1 MATDLFINAAWT
13 AAGKVPKKTASG
25 VDLVW
30 GVNAF
35 ATLAAAK
42 AAGKP
47 SPVYHDFDKN
57 VILDNSGL
65 KLDNVRSQEIK
76 STLDEDPAKLTFTAR
91 SKIAPSGAITVSN
104 SDVYGM
110 TVTGFK
116 DVTLENGG
124 LKAIEVRGGN
134 NTVVHSDTEKI
145 ATGSYTKKNVAT
157 LNGKAEGTLLLSG
170 TSVSSACGA
179 WAKAT
184 GMYAFNYDIGTA
196 VAEFVPSDPGDPAN
210 SAWGATLKTNVLTS
224 APGYATVTLA
234 GGGAS
239 AGVLQ
244 GGKLDYSR
252 TTEETCRSE
261 DNATL
266 ALNKTLVWNT
276 AAAGTLTVDGG
287 NKVNQA
293 YRYANVAFKGDP
305 SGTEFNLLQ
314 GGNAAQVRKTTYKL
328 TPSTMG
334 DGIKRTSEGSVTRTA
349 AGAVSI
355 DYLKIKGGSFNRN
368 ISGYA
373 KITIVSA
380 SYLGDVDATNYK
392 ENVKSSYELVNA
404 GAQKITSSY
413 SSSQQ
418 YTAGGTLTNGSS
430 GYVANFSSIIGF
442 NNVNLAGARI
452 SLGMA
457 AGSTGEAP
465 SSKSYTS
472 DTTKS
477 NGVLTQSKTTSKAS
491 TAAAGTAA
499 VRDWSDVKGGITG
512 FQTVKFYNS
521 TTVSGPISA
530 GKDES
535 ESMDSYTRTEKGGV
549 ATNKYETR
557 DKGSHNAL
565 GTLTMNG
572 GKLVNA
578 DVMDFATVTLDGVNG
593 VVKEANALADA
604 RDIKTAATYIGAT
617 SSATENTT
625 SLGGS
630 AVGTLTITNGGALV
644 VSSIYGYNKI
654 AVTSAKVQYDIDSGW
669 AWKFTE
675 SMKTSSDGKADKQK
689 YSYASAASNAAAG
702 SVVLS
707 GVTAFGSISGYKTL
721 DLDDAVVI
729 GHIGGVDTA
738 ESDSVNNEYTDD
750 YGTTLKFSQGYS
762 SSAAP
767 NIALTLKHGATVGG
781 YADGVKTLTL
791 GVLAEIG
798 DVNMAGESVRSNHVN
813 TYDNKKYIY
822 STTNYSSSV
831 SAGAGTVTLAADAVA
846 GNITGAAKVTAT
858 SATLGDLYY
867 SSRCEEAK
875 DSSYDSAGNVTSW
888 CNYNMT
894 SNMMATATL
903 TSTTAGTLVGYGN
916 AKLTECT
923 INGAYVGSEKNS
935 TYEMVST
942 QTCSSSYNDAC
953 TPAGAFT
960 GQGGTVFGNV
970 GGYRT
975 VSLDGTYVSGD
986 IGATSQKTV
995 ENLKITYTP
1004 DGAQRIGQ
1012 SYTNEYSDSPTA
1024 TLTLK
1029 NGAGTFFNV
1038 SGFKTVNLA
1047 TNAWV
1052 DSNVCMSSYST
1063 KEISNIT
1070 SNQKTNLF
1078 EWNYQSGFSYG
1089 APGTFTATGN
1099 AYIGKMIY
1107 GAAKVTL
1114 TDADVDSD
1122 VACDNTFESS
1132 TIVAKGEQLT
1142 AEVAGSAVELD
1153 SKFATEWNEK
1163 DIYGNFASGTFT
1175 LTRGMAQI
1183 VSGFATVKLTS
1194 ASIESAV
1201 AENAKRTVTHTF
1213 KNGSDLMTEVY
1224 SSGVAGTLTATDTNF
1239 AIGGMAISGYATV
1252 NLTRCYG
1259 YGALYGGIE
1268 EWVGSGSGNASY
1280 FSAAKIKAEADFTS
1294 ATTYKN
1300 GGKLTAVDTTM
1311 GDICHFSTVDLKNCY
1326 AGDVYARDTDKST
1339 VTFSG
1344 DNYMGSVYYCTTVS
1358 VKNGK
1363 TEVNKCIGTDGSDA
1377 VTVNAG
1383 TTLTVGGDWNFAG
1396 GDDKA
1401 TINGIVRLLGDLNN
1415 SDKLALTGS
1424 GIIAVTNANF
1434 NKITYDWA
1442 FGNLGE
1448 LTGNGIYMFVNAGT
1462 TEGTVRAIRTQK
1474 EELADNTAKSARKL
1488 EGDDMDGWLSGEESL
1503 ASGKFADTEDWFKFK
1518 YQAGDDYYVDLE
1530 VNGRNGDLTVEL
1542 YRGGAKVQDVAW
1554 NNYSKT
1560 FDIDETALTA
1570 GTEYLLKLA
1579 IREDTANKTA
1589 LAYGFHKS

>member
-1 MATDLFINAAWT
+1 MDLFINAAWT
-13 AAGKVPKKTASG
+13 AANKVPKKTAFG

-30 GVNAF
+30 GDNAF
-35 ATLAAAK
+35 ATLAEAK

-57 VILDNSGL
+57 VILDNSALSL
-65 KLDNVRSQEIK
+65 KDVRSQEIK
-76 STLDEDPAKLTFTAR
+76 STLDENPAKLTFSAK
-91 SKIAPSGAITVSN
+91 SKIAPSGSITVSN

-116 DVTLENGG
+116 DVTLKNGG

-134 NTVVHSDTEKI
+134 NTVVHTDTEKI

-170 TSVSSACGA
+170 TSVSSAYGA

-184 GMYAFNYDIGTA
+184 GMYAFNYDIGTG
-196 VAEFVPSDPGDPAN
+196 VAEFVPCDPGNPAD

-234 GGGAS
+234 GGGVS

-244 GGKLDYSR
+244 GGKVDYSR
-252 TTEETCRSE
+252 TTEGTYRSN
-261 DNATL
+261 DNAIL

-276 AAAGTLTVDGG
+276 TAAGTLTVDGG

-293 YRYANVAFKGDP
+293 YRYANVVFKGDP

-314 GGNAAQVRKTTYKL
+314 GGNAAQVRKTTYKY

-334 DGIKRTSEGSVTRTA
+334 DGIKKTSEGSVTRTA

-355 DYLKIKGGSFNRN
+355 DYLKIKNGSFNRD
-368 ISGYA
+368 ITGYA

-380 SYLGDVDATNYK
+380 CYLGDVDATNYK
-392 ENVKSSYELVNA
+392 ENVKSSYEVVNS
-404 GAQKITSSY
+404 GTPNEKVTSSH

-418 YTAGGTLTNGSS
+418 YTAGGTLTNGNS
-430 GYVANFSSIIGF
+430 GFGATFSSIQGF
-442 NNVNLAGARI
+442 NNVNLAVAHV
-452 SLGMA
+452 SFGMA
-457 AGSTGEAP
+457 AVAAGGAPASNGSTFSE
-465 SSKSYTS
+465 TW
-472 DTTKS
+472 S
-477 NGVLTQSKTTSKAS
+477 NGVLTQSKTTYKTS
-491 TAAAGTAA
+491 TAAAGTAV
-499 VRDWSDVKGGITG
+499 VREWSDIRGGITG
-512 FQTVKFYNS
+512 FQTVKFTDS
-521 TTVSGPISA
+521 TTVSGPVSA
-530 GKDES
+530 GKAEY
-535 ESMDSYTRTEKGGV
+535 EETQSYGRTDKNGV
-549 ATNKYETR
+549 ATHKYDER
-557 DKGSHNAL
+557 YKGSYNAL

-578 DVMDFATVTLDGVNG
+578 ALMSFATVTLDGVAG
-593 VVKEANALADA
+593 VVNEANALGSSGDT
-604 RDIKTAATYIGAT
+604 RTASTYIGVI
-617 SSATENTT
+617 SSAEESSTAQVV
-625 SLGGS
+625 SG
-630 AVGTLTITNGGALV
+630 VGTLTIANGGALV

-654 AVTSAKVQYDIDSGW
+654 AVTSAKVNADITSGR
-669 AWKFTE
+669 AWKFTASE
-675 SMKTSSDGKADKQK
+675 KSSSDGKADIQK
-689 YSYASAASNAAAG
+689 YSLASATSSTVAG
-702 SVVLS
+702 SVVLT
-707 GVTAFGSISGYKTL
+707 GVTMAGGISGYKTL
-721 DLDDAVVI
+721 TLDDTAVA
-729 GHIGGVDTA
+729 GNIGGIDTV
-738 ESDSVNNEYTDD
+738 ESDSVNKEYTDD
-750 YGTTLKFSQGYS
+750 WVTTLKFSQSYA
-762 SSAAP
+762 SSATP
-767 NIALTLKHGATVGG
+767 NIALTLKNGATVGG
-781 YADGVKTLTL
+781 YADGVKTLNL
-791 GVLAEIG
+791 GVSAEIG
-798 DVNMAGESVRSNHVN
+798 NVNMAGESVRSNHVN

-822 STTNYSSSV
+822 SMTDYSSSV
-831 SAGAGTVTLAADAVA
+831 SAGYGTVTLAADAVA
-846 GNITGAAKVTAT
+846 GTIIGAAKVSAT

-875 DSSYDSAGNVTSW
+875 NSSYDSAGNVTNW
-888 CNYNMT
+888 YNYNMT
-894 SNMMATATL
+894 STMAATATL

-916 AKLTECT
+916 AKVTACI

-935 TYEMVST
+935 TYEMSST
-942 QTCSSSYNDAC
+942 QVYSSSGNGAY
-953 TPAGAFT
+953 TPVGAFT
-960 GQGGTVFGNV
+960 GQGGTVFGV
-970 GGYRT
+970 ISGYQT
-975 VSLDGTYVSGD
+975 VSLDGTYVNGNIAAS
-986 IGATSQKTV
+986 SWKTV
-995 ENLKITYTP
+995 ENLKIAY
-1004 DGAQRIGQ
+1004 DSYGNRIGQ

-1029 NGAGTFFNV
+1029 NNAGTYFNV

-1063 KEISNIT
+1063 KEINNIT

-1099 AYIGKMIY
+1099 AYIDKMIY

-1114 TDADVDSD
+1114 TDADAYSD

-1132 TIVAKGEQLT
+1132 SIVAKGEQLT

-1153 SKFATEWNEK
+1153 SKYATEWNER
-1163 DIYGNFASGTFT
+1163 DIYGYFASGAFT
-1175 LTRGMAQI
+1175 LTRGMAKI
-1183 VSGFATVKLTS
+1183 VSGFTTVKLTS

-1201 AENAKRTVTHTF
+1201 ADNSKRTLSHTF
-1213 KNGSDLMTEVY
+1213 KNGTDLLTEVY
-1224 SSGVAGTLTATDTNF
+1224 SSGVAGTLTATDTTF

-1252 NLTRCYG
+1252 NLTRCWG
-1259 YGALYGGIE
+1259 YGQIYGGIE
-1268 EWVGSGSGNASY
+1268 ESFGSGSGNAAY

-1294 ATTYKN
+1294 ATTYRN
-1300 GGKLTAVDTTM
+1300 GGKLTAVDTTT
-1311 GDICHFSTVDLKNCY
+1311 GDICHFSTVDLKNCF
-1326 AGDVYARDTDKST
+1326 AGDIYAQDTDKST

-1344 DNYMGSVYYCTTVS
+1344 DNYLGSLYYCTTVT
-1358 VKNGK
+1358 VKNGE
-1363 TEVNKCIGTDGSDA
+1363 TEVNKCIGTDGSDS

-1383 TTLTVGGDWNFAG
+1383 TTLTIGGDWNFAG

-1401 TINGIVRLLGDLNN
+1401 TINGIVRLLGNLNN

-1448 LTGNGIYMFVNAGT
+1448 LTGNGIYMLVNAGT
-1462 TEGTVRAIRTQK
+1462 TEGTVRAVRTQK

-1503 ASGKFADTEDWFKFK
+1503 PSGKFADTEDWFKFK
-1518 YQAGDDYYVDLE
+1518 YQAGVDYYADLE

-1542 YRGGAKVQDVAW
+1542 YRGGTKIQDVAW

-1560 FDIDETALTA
+1560 FDIDETGLAA
-1570 GTEYLLKLA
+1570 GTEYQLRLA
-1579 IREDTANKTA
+1579 LREDAANKTA
-1589 LAYGFHKS
+1589 LAYAFHKA